1 MPGMMDTVLN
11 IGLNDKTVEVF
22 AKAISN
28 ERTAYDSYRRLIQM
42 FGDVV
47 MDIPIDKFEGILDE
61 IKDKKVNESDLDLDT
76 EDLKTVV
83 GGEV

>member
-11 IGLNDKTVEVF
+11 IGLNDETDKTF

-47 MDIPIDKFEGILDE
+47 MGIPIDKFEGILDE
-61 IKDKKVNESDLDLDT
+61 IKKIVKVM
-76 EDLKTVV
+76 KTI
-83 GGEV
+83 